1 MSLVKC
7 VIGRHRAFSSL
18 SLCISHVDEVLVY
31 QSDDVWRNRDILQA
45 SQVSY
50 FVLYQVFFYCF
61 QYTVWANEHGS
72 KNRNHIPILCVI
84 HAVVCVMEIQYF
96 NLVLMLKLRFSAL
109 NSHFASVPAS
119 HRTSNRIYESEMNT
133 RTRNADKSIRERQFT
148 VGAPNKQNYALN
160 YSTRERQQ
168 NLYKLR
174 CVNDILNDS
183 VAAVSSAYG
192 LQILLAMTMNFMSV
206 TTCLYFGIGF
216 ATKLR
221 ENEDSEGK
229 HQSALVFSLIW
240 AAVGMFR
247 IFVITSSCN
256 AVSAEASRT
265 SVLLQKLL
273 LEPSVY
279 PDTASEIQ
287 LFLQQIRISPVK
299 FTAWDFFTIGH
310 TTVCSFTGAIVMYL
324 VILLQFH
331 G

>member
-1 MSLVKC
+1 
-7 VIGRHRAFSSL
+7 
-18 SLCISHVDEVLVY
+18 
-31 QSDDVWRNRDILQA
+31 
-45 SQVSY
+45 
-50 FVLYQVFFYCF
+50 
-61 QYTVWANEHGS
+61 
-72 KNRNHIPILCVI
+72 
-84 HAVVCVMEIQYF
+84 MEIQYF